1 MNGTIKFFDKKKG
14 WGYIKAD
21 DGKEYFFHYTQI
33 QMKGHKSLD
42 NDDIVSFEVSEPDGN
57 GRIQAVN
64 VRPILTRRM
73 IEDSL
78 KEENLYIQTIKDG
91 YGVTKYQVVDGNK
104 ALQSGENGMT
114 FMKLAAFAGYE
125 IVEKSA

>member
-1 MNGTIKFFDKKKG
+1 
-14 WGYIKAD
+14 
-21 DGKEYFFHYTQI
+21 
-33 QMKGHKSLD
+33 MKGHKSLD

-114 FMKLAAFAGYE
+114 FMELAAFAGYE

>member
-21 DGKEYFFHYTQI
+21 DSEEYFVHYTQI

-64 VRPILTRRM
+64 VKPILTRKM
-73 IEDSL
+73 IENSL
-78 KEENLYIQTIKDG
+78 KEENLHIGTMKDC
-91 YGVTKYQVVDGNK
+91 YGVTKYLVVDGNN
-104 ALQSGENGMT
+104 ALQSNENGMT
-114 FMKLAAFAGYE
+114 FLELAAFAGYE